1 MKILGL
7 IPARGGSKGVP
18 HKNRKKLLGKP
29 LLAYT
34 IEAAKNATAID
45 RLVFSSEDA
54 HLQQLARNY
63 GAEVPFSRPA
73 HLAQDHSGS
82 LEVVQHALQTLEK
95 QGQHYD
101 AVCLLQVTNPFR
113 TTALIDTAIA
123 KFKQSH
129 TDALVSVV
137 KVPHE
142 YNPHWVFKAGP
153 NDRLQLATA
162 DKEIIKRRQDLPD
175 AFIRDGAIYITK
187 TEVVLKQNSLYGQ
200 SLAYVLSDPDRHVN
214 IDTIEDWHKAE
225 ALAQK
230 IFT

>member
-1 MKILGL
+1 MRVLGL

-34 IEAAKNATAID
+34 IEAAKNATGLD
-45 RLVFSSEDA
+45 RIIFSSEDA
-54 HLQQLARNY
+54 QLQQMARDY

-73 HLAQDHSGS
+73 QLAQDHSGS
-82 LEVVQHALQTLEK
+82 LEVVQHALRSLAD

-101 AVCLLQVTNPFR
+101 AVCLLQVTCPFR
-113 TTALIDTAIA
+113 TTHLIDTAIA
-123 KFKQSH
+123 KFKQSN
-129 TDALVSVV
+129 TDALVSVL

-142 YNPHWVFKAGP
+142 YNPHWVFEADATG
-153 NDRLQLATA
+153 RLQLATS

-187 TEVVLKQNSLYGQ
+187 TEVILNQHSLYGA
-200 SLAYVLSDPDRHVN
+200 SLSYVLSDPDRHVN
-214 IDTIEDWHKAE
+214 IDTIEDWQKAE

-230 IFT
+230 LIT